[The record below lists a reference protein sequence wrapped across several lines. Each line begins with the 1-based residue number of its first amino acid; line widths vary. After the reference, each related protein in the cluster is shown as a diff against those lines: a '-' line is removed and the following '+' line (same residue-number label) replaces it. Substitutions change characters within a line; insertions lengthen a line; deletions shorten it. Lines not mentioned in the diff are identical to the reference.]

1 MDMLLPVGITLVS
14 LAILLLPYY
23 LAGILCRF
31 WLRQVHAKLVAL
43 LCATVLVFA
52 AGLFDLPFEYT
63 SFRTVTELHA
73 KTLAAAQ
80 VASEGVAYW

>member
-1 MDMLLPVGITLVS
+1 MDMLLPVGITLVA

-43 LCATVLVFA
+43 LCATVVA
-52 AGLFDLPFEYT
+52 LPFLLVYGGVCT
-63 SFRTVTELHA
+63 VDLFVKRRRTAGNVL
-73 KTLAAAQ
+73 
-80 VASEGVAYW
+80 SGIGNPRGP